1 MNKHLKL
8 RLNLIILLPPTQ
20 QSFLWQ
26 TVSACWAQRLYVSPS
41 MREQKIIVSLCVTS
55 VWISIRA
62 QILLLLRAH
71 AWRRGKFASKDFTFK
86 LFLGFPLTLCEWT
99 PSWLQ
104 VTKAPIPRAVKPSC
118 LFCPWDDYN
127 IKKTYSCSFGGF
139 GHWMSLTIVIW
150 LILPV
155 VICLSQRLSHA
166 CLSISNYTAKL
177 RMAHY
182 ISYSLFDSTLL
193 LG

>member
-1 MNKHLKL
+1 MNQYVKL
-8 RLNLIILLPPTQ
+8 RLKLIILLPPTQ

-26 TVSACWAQRLYVSPS
+26 TVSACWARRLYVSPS
-41 MREQKIIVSLCVTS
+41 MRETKIIVSLCVTS
-55 VWISIRA
+55 VWISISA
-62 QILLLLRAH
+62 QILLLLRAYVR
-71 AWRRGKFASKDFTFK
+71 RRGKFATKDFTCK
-86 LFLGFPLTLCEWT
+86 LFLGFPLILCEWT

-127 IKKTYSCSFGGF
+127 IKKTNSCSLGGF
-139 GHWMSLTIVIW
+139 GHLMSLMIVIW

-177 RMAHY
+177 RMAH
-182 ISYSLFDSTLL
+182 
-193 LG
+193 